1 MQEDN
6 VYPRRSTVQA
16 LPPDQ
21 AEAVA
26 DERIAVLSQ
35 FSAIEKTIAALTEQA
50 ERYESVHA
58 IADEFLTRPTE
69 LAHVIAANKLTAVQL
84 RAEAARLEELV
95 QEHVKTR

>member
-6 VYPRRSTVQA
+6 VYPRRSTVQT
-16 LPPDQ
+16 LPPEQ
-21 AEAVA
+21 VEAA
-26 DERIAVLSQ
+26 NEERQAVLSQ
-35 FSAIEKTIAALTEQA
+35 FSAIEKTIAVLTEQA

-58 IADEFLTRPTE
+58 IADDFLTKPTE
-69 LAHVIAANKLTAVQL
+69 LAHVIAANKLTAIQL